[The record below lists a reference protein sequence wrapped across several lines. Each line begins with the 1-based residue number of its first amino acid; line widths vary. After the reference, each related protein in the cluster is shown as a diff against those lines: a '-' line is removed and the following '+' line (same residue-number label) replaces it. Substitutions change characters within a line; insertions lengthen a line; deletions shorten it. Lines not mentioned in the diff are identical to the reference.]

1 MMTENNKKN
10 NNKTTKGVK
19 KPQKVDTA
27 KNRKELRKTGFY
39 YSFLTLVLLLCLLQ
53 MGFSGIINISKLI
66 SYKAK
71 IIMLEKT
78 LQHAEE
84 YNKELK
90 EEVKLYSTT
99 QNLEGIA
106 RNKLKMA
113 GEDEVLV
120 IINNSNTTS
129 ETDNKKKKKTEV
141 KNAQ

>member
-1 MMTENNKKN
+1 MTQNSKKN
-10 NNKTTKGVK
+10 NQAAKTR
-19 KPQKVDTA
+19 Q
-27 KNRKELRKTGFY
+27 EIRKTGFY
-39 YSFLTLVLLLCLLQ
+39 YSFLTIVLLLCFIQ

-71 IIMLEKT
+71 TIMLEKT
-78 LQHAEE
+78 LEHAQE

-90 EEVKLYSTT
+90 EEIKLYSTT

-113 GEDEVLV
+113 GDDEVLI
-120 IINNSNTTS
+120 IINNTEPNQ
-129 ETDNKKKKKTEV
+129 ETNNKKVKKIGD

>member
-1 MMTENNKKN
+1 
-10 NNKTTKGVK
+10 
-19 KPQKVDTA
+19 
-27 KNRKELRKTGFY
+27 
-39 YSFLTLVLLLCLLQ
+39 